1 MDLSIVCLALL
12 SRSEASGYEITKKIE
27 GPPYNH
33 FCHAGFSAVYAALRR
48 LAGEGVVEARALS
61 QQSRPDKTLYR
72 ITPTGTARLE
82 TMFQQ
87 TSPGEDVVYSD
98 FLFAL
103 FFADLMPAEAV
114 GRLIDQR
121 IAWYRGAIA
130 RLEAC
135 AAASGE
141 TPFGH
146 STVRQFG
153 LAVYRAA
160 LAFLEENRPALA
172 ATPTAADKGHVHH
185 LKVGNA

>member
-1 MDLSIVCLALL
+1 MDLSIVCLAIL

-48 LAGEGVVEARALS
+48 LAAEGAVEARALS

-72 ITPTGTARLE
+72 ILPTGTARLE
-82 TMFQQ
+82 TMLQQ
-87 TSPGEDVVYSD
+87 TPGEDVVHSD

-103 FFADLMPAEAV
+103 FFADLMPADAV
-114 GRLIDQR
+114 GRLIDRR

-135 AAASGE
+135 AASSGE

-146 STVRQFG
+146 GMVRQFG

-160 LAFLEENRPALA
+160 LAFLEENSAALA
-172 ATPTAADKGHVHH
+172 ATPTAAGEGQVRH